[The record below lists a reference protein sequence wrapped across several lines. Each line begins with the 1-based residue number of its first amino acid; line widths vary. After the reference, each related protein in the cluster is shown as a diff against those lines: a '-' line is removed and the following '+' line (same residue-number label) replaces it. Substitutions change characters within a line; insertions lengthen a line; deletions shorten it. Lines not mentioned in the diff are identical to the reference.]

1 MKSISPMIPQDILFD
16 ENTDLKIRLA
26 KAMSEALFER
36 EKKELYAEEIDRLNE
51 LLLDFKRHRFGKR
64 SERHVSAEQLVFDEA
79 EALASQAAAEE
90 SEAALG
96 AEVEVPAHKRKR
108 GHRKPLPIDLPREIV
123 VIELPEDQRVSE
135 TGEVLRPIGK
145 EVSEK
150 LYFEPAIMKVI
161 ETHRIRYGVDS
172 GDTGVIAPV
181 PPSILPKSMATP
193 GLLANIVLQKYGYG
207 VPLYRQ
213 EEMYMRMGC
222 DIPRCTQ
229 ARWVIQAAEACLA
242 IKNVLTDRLMAA
254 DYVSCDETHTQVLDE
269 KGRKAET
276 KSWMWVRT
284 TPSEKKKIV
293 LFDYYQHRS
302 GAVAEELFLDYR
314 GVLQVDGF
322 SSYNILEKQ
331 DGIKRIGCNMHGRRK
346 FEAAF
351 KNGAKIN
358 AKNKGS
364 LAETALKFY
373 KKLYDVETKCRS
385 LSFDERHRIRQ
396 IDSAPL
402 WVEFK
407 NWADVNQKKVP
418 PKSKIGQAFH
428 YFLGEYSYLIG
439 YLSDGRLEMDN
450 GFAERAIAKF
460 AIGRKNW
467 LFSIGEAGAEASSF
481 FYSFIVTAKINGGD
495 PYEILKKVF
504 ERIPLAQTAEDIER
518 IADLILAGPTVH

>member
-1 MKSISPMIPQDILFD
+1 MISQDILFD
-16 ENTDLKIRLA
+16 KNADLRIRLA
-26 KAMSEALFER
+26 KATSDAMFER
-36 EKKELYAEEIDRLNE
+36 EKKELYIDENNRLHEIIA
-51 LLLDFKRHRFGKR
+51 DFKRHRFGKR
-64 SERHVSAEQLVFDEA
+64 SETYVSDEQLVFDEA
-79 EALASQAAAEE
+79 EALASEAKAEDSE
-90 SEAALG
+90 SVLN
-96 AEVEVPAHKRKR
+96 AEVEVPAHTRKR
-108 GHRKPLPIDLPREIV
+108 GHRKPLPIDLVREIV

-135 TGEVLRPIGK
+135 NGEILKPIGK

-150 LYFEPAIMKVI
+150 LHFEPAIMKVI
-161 ETHRIRYGVDS
+161 ETHRIRYGADS

-181 PPSILPKSMATP
+181 PPSILPKSMATS

-229 ARWVIQAAEACLA
+229 ARWVIQAAEACVA
-242 IKNVLTDRLMAA
+242 IKNVLTDRLMAC

-269 KGRKAET
+269 EGRKAEA

-284 TPSEKKKIV
+284 TPSEEKKII
-293 LFDYYQHRS
+293 LFDYDQSRS
-302 GAVAEELFLDYR
+302 GAVAERLFADYR

-322 SSYNILEKQ
+322 SSYNALEKQ

-351 KNGAKIN
+351 KNGAKIGT
-358 AKNKGS
+358 KNKES
-364 LAETALKFY
+364 LSETALKFY
-373 KKLYDVETKCRS
+373 KKLYAIEARCRK
-385 LSFDERHRIRQ
+385 LSFEDRYHTRQ
-396 IDSAPL
+396 IESAPL
-402 WVEFK
+402 WAEFK
-407 NWADVNQKKVP
+407 NWADVNSKKVP

-428 YFLGEYSYLIG
+428 YFLGEYEYLIG
-439 YLSDGRLEMDN
+439 YLADGRLEMDN

-467 LFSIGEAGAEASSF
+467 LFSIGKAGAEASSF
-481 FYSFIVTAKINGGD
+481 FYSVIVTAKINGGD

-504 ERIPLAQTAEDIER
+504 EMIPLAQTADDIDR
-518 IADLILAGPTVH
+518 IADFILAGPIRH

>member
-1 MKSISPMIPQDILFD
+1 MNLAAALN
-16 ENTDLKIRLA
+16 EVALKAERLA
-26 KAMSEALFER
+26 
-36 EKKELYAEEIDRLNE
+36 LYEEENNRLHE
-51 LLLDFKRHRFGKR
+51 IISDFKRHRFGKR
-64 SERHVSAEQLVFDEA
+64 SETYVSAEQLVFDEA
-79 EALASQAAAEE
+79 EALASQAKAEE
-90 SEAALG
+90 SESALD
-96 AEVEVPAHKRKR
+96 AEVEVPAHTRKR
-108 GHRKPLPIDLPREIV
+108 GHRKPLPIDLAREIV
-123 VIELPEDQRVSE
+123 VIELPEDQRV
-135 TGEVLRPIGK
+135 GENGELLKPIGK

-150 LYFEPAIMKVI
+150 LHFEPAIMKVI
-161 ETHRIRYGVDS
+161 ETHRIRYGADS

-213 EEMYMRMGC
+213 EEMYLRMGC
-222 DIPRCTQ
+222 EIPRCTQ
-229 ARWVIQAAEACLA
+229 ARWIIQAAEACLA
-242 IKNVLTDRLMAA
+242 IKNVLTDRLMAST
-254 DYVSCDETHTQVLDE
+254 YVSCDETHTQVLDE
-269 KGRKAET
+269 EGRKAET

-284 TPSEKKKIV
+284 TPSEEKKIV
-293 LFDYYQHRS
+293 LFDYYQNRS
-302 GAVAEELFLDYR
+302 GAVAEKLFSDYR

-322 SSYNILEKQ
+322 SSYNALEKQ

-351 KNGAKIN
+351 KNGAKIGT
-358 AKNKGS
+358 KNKES

-373 KKLYDVETKCRS
+373 KKLYDVETKCRK
-385 LSFDERHRIRQ
+385 LPFEERNRVRQ
-396 IDSAPL
+396 IESLPL
-402 WVEFK
+402 WAEFK
-407 NWADVNQKKVP
+407 NWVDVNHKKVP

-428 YFLGEYSYLIG
+428 YFLGEYEYLIG

-481 FYSFIVTAKINGGD
+481 FYSLIVSAKINGGD

-504 ERIPLAQTAEDIER
+504 EMIPLAQTADDIDK
-518 IADLILAGPTVH
+518 IADLILAGPIVH

>member
-1 MKSISPMIPQDILFD
+1 MIPQDILFD
-16 ENTDLKIRLA
+16 ENTELKMHLAAALSEVSLKSERIVLYEEENNRLH
-26 KAMSEALFER
+26 
-36 EKKELYAEEIDRLNE
+36 EIIA
-51 LLLDFKRHRFGKR
+51 DFKRHRFGKR
-64 SERHVSAEQLVFDEA
+64 SETYVSVEQLVFDEA
-79 EALASQAAAEE
+79 EALASQAKAEE

-123 VIELPEDQRVSE
+123 VIELPESERVGE
-135 TGEVLRPIGK
+135 NGEVLKPIGK

-150 LYFEPAIMKVI
+150 LHFEPAILKVI
-161 ETHRIRYGVDS
+161 ETHRIRYGADS

-181 PPSILPKSMATP
+181 APSILPKSMATP

-242 IKNVLTDRLMAA
+242 IKNVLTDRLMAV

-284 TPSEKKKIV
+284 TPSEEKKIV
-293 LFDYYQHRS
+293 LFDYYQNRS
-302 GAVAEELFLDYR
+302 GEVAKELFADYR

-322 SSYNILEKQ
+322 SSYNALEKQ

-351 KNGAKIN
+351 KNGAKIGT
-358 AKNKGS
+358 KNKES

-385 LSFDERHRIRQ
+385 LSFEERSRVRQ
-396 IDSAPL
+396 NESAPL
-402 WVEFK
+402 WEEFK
-407 NWADVNQKKVP
+407 NWADVNSKKVP

-428 YFLGEYSYLIG
+428 YFLGEYQYLVG
-439 YLSDGRLEMDN
+439 YLDNGRLEMDN

-481 FYSFIVTAKINGGD
+481 FYSLVVTAKINGGD
-495 PYEILKKVF
+495 PYEILKRVF
-504 ERIPLAQTAEDIER
+504 EMIPLAETADDIDR
-518 IADLILAGPTVH
+518 IADLILAGPILH

>member
-1 MKSISPMIPQDILFD
+1 MIRQEIFFD
-16 ENTDLKIRLA
+16 KVTDLEHRLA
-26 KAMSEALFER
+26 EATFEVLRER
-36 EKKELYAEEIDRLNE
+36 EKKELYAEEINRLHE
-51 LLLDFKRHRFGKR
+51 IIADFKRHRFGKR
-64 SERHVSAEQLVFDEA
+64 SERYVSAEQLVFDEA
-79 EALASQAAAEE
+79 EALASRAAADE
-90 SEAALG
+90 SEAALT
-96 AEVEVPAHKRKR
+96 EVDVPAHKRKR

-123 VIELPEDQRVSE
+123 VIELPEDQRVGE
-135 TGEVLRPIGK
+135 NGEVLKPIGK

-161 ETHRIRYGVDS
+161 ETHRIRYGADS

-229 ARWVIQAAEACLA
+229 ARWVIQAAEACRA
-242 IKNVLTDRLMAA
+242 IKNVLTDRLLTST
-254 DYVSCDETHTQVLDE
+254 YVSCDETHVQVLDE
-269 KGRKAET
+269 KGRTAET

-284 TPSEKKKIV
+284 TPSEEKKIV
-293 LFDYYQHRS
+293 VFDYYQNRS
-302 GAVAEELFLDYR
+302 GEVAKYLFSDFR

-322 SSYNILEKQ
+322 SSYNALEKQ
-331 DGIKRIGCNMHGRRK
+331 DGITRIGCNMHSRRK
-346 FEAAF
+346 FESAF
-351 KNGAKIN
+351 KNGVKIN
-358 AKNKGS
+358 TKNKAS
-364 LAETALKFY
+364 LAEIALKFY
-373 KKLYDVETKCRS
+373 KKLYEIEKQCRS
-385 LSFDERHRIRQ
+385 LSFPERHRIRQ
-396 IDSAPL
+396 LESVPI
-402 WVEFK
+402 WTEFK
-407 NWADVNQKKVP
+407 NWADVNSKTVP

-428 YFLGEYSYLIG
+428 YFLGEYEYLIG

-481 FYSFIVTAKINGGD
+481 FYSLIVTAKINGGD

-504 ERIPLAQTAEDIER
+504 EMIPYATTADDIEK
-518 IADLILAGPTVH
+518 IVDLILAGPILH